1 MDDSSRPKSPDSLN
15 GKRRMNRTSLKI
27 GGMTCAACSARVEN
41 RLRDLSGVTAATVN
55 LAIEKAV
62 VEHDPAVITT
72 VDLIRE
78 VEDLGYE
85 AYDETDASAQDKER
99 EDREREISY
108 QRRMFLLS
116 AVLSLPMLTA
126 MVLEMS
132 GLAHVMPLLS
142 NPLLQMLLATPVQ
155 FVAGWQFYVDSYYA
169 LRAGAPNMSVLVALG
184 TSAAYLYSLVVTF
197 FGERLG
203 VSHVYFESAAVVI
216 TLVILGKSLEARA
229 KGRASEAIRKLMGL
243 QAKSARL
250 IRDGQ
255 EVEVP
260 VEEVQV
266 GDIVVVRP
274 GENIPVDGVVV
285 EGFSAVDE
293 SMLTGESVPVDKN
306 VGDSVIGATINM
318 HGSLRFRATKVG
330 KETALAQIIRVVEEA
345 QTSKAPV
352 QRLAD
357 YIAARFVPTVI
368 VIAVLTFILWYAFLD
383 AGDLTRALLNFT
395 AVLVIACPCALGLA
409 TPTSIMVGTGKGA
422 ENGILIRGGEYLEK
436 AHRLTAVVFDKTG
449 TITKGEP
456 EVTDLVAVADM
467 SVSDV
472 LRLAAAVEKSSEH
485 PLGEAIVRHAEQE
498 GIVIPQATDFSAIP
512 GRGVRAQVEGHTV
525 LVGTSRLLSEN
536 DINTDRFERSVVELE
551 EAGKTVMLI
560 AVDGALA
567 GIAAVADTVKEDSH
581 KAIAALRQ
589 MGLDVYMLTGDNR
602 RTARSIAS
610 QVGIDHVLAEVLPEE
625 KARKIKELQEQGLVV
640 GMVGDGINDAPALVT
655 ADVGFAIGTGTD
667 VAMESADITL
677 MKGDPRG
684 VVASIE
690 LSKATMRNIKQN
702 LFWAFV
708 YNTAGIPLAAAGLL
722 SPMIAGAAMAFSSV
736 SVVSNALRLKRW
748 RSRILD

>member
-1 MDDSSRPKSPDSLN
+1 
-15 GKRRMNRTSLKI
+15 
-27 GGMTCAACSARVEN
+27 V
-41 RLRDLSGVTAATVN
+41 
-55 LAIEKAV
+55 
-62 VEHDPAVITT
+62 
-72 VDLIRE
+72 
-78 VEDLGYE
+78 
-85 AYDETDASAQDKER
+85 
-99 EDREREISY
+99 
-108 QRRMFLLS
+108 
-116 AVLSLPMLTA
+116 
-126 MVLEMS
+126 
-132 GLAHVMPLLS
+132 
-142 NPLLQMLLATPVQ
+142 
-155 FVAGWQFYVDSYYA
+155 
-169 LRAGAPNMSVLVALG
+169 
-184 TSAAYLYSLVVTF
+184 VVTF

-243 QAKSARL
+243 QAKTARL

-274 GENIPVDGVVV
+274 GENIPVDGVVI

-293 SMLTGESVPVDKN
+293 SMLTGGSVPVDKN
-306 VGDSVIGATINM
+306 VGDTVIGATINM
-318 HGSLRFRATKVG
+318 HGSFKFEATKVG

-357 YIAARFVPTVI
+357 YIAARFVPTVM
-368 VIAVLTFILWYAFLD
+368 VIAAFTFILWYVFLD

-436 AHRLTAVVFDKTG
+436 AHHLTAIVFDKTG

-456 EVTDLVAVADM
+456 EVTDILAVADLP
-467 SVSDV
+467 VSEV

-485 PLGEAIVRHAEQE
+485 PLGEAIVRHAEKE
-498 GIVIPQATDFSAIP
+498 GIAIPQATDFTAIP

-525 LVGTSRLLSEN
+525 LVGTSRLLSEH
-536 DINTDRFERSVVELE
+536 DINADRVEKSVVELE

-560 AVDGALA
+560 AVDDALV
-567 GIAAVADTVKEDSH
+567 GIAAVADTLKEDS
-581 KAIAALRQ
+581 KEAISALRQ
-589 MGLDVYMLTGDNR
+589 MGLEVYMLTGDNR

-625 KARKIKELQEQGLVV
+625 KAKKVKELQEQGLVV

-677 MKGDPRG
+677 MKGDLRG

-702 LFWAFV
+702 LFWAFI

-748 RSRILD
+748 RSRILS